1 MRRGL
6 LVLGIL
12 CALAAGV
19 AHQGRSMA
27 ECSSSYVQG
36 LVGGESKCL
45 RAGEFCSP
53 GSEAD
58 YERYGFSCVDGRLRS
73 GGTAPAA
80 PTAVLTGATV
90 ALALRTRSSA
100 CRRGA
105 LPDRRCSPGAYYSG
119 LTQTVICG
127 GGFRTSAIR
136 NVPQSEKFAVERE
149 YGMTAALYGRTIE
162 LDHIVPL
169 ELGGSNDIA
178 NLFPEPGAGGAS
190 YHAKDRLE
198 NRLRS
203 LVCGGELTLA
213 AARRG
218 VAADWERQYRQVF
231 GLVP

>member
-53 GSEAD
+53 GREAD

-80 PTAVLTGATV
+80 PTAGAIGATV
-90 ALALRTRSSA
+90 GVAPLTRGSA

-105 LPDRRCSPGAYYSG
+105 LADRPGAPGADHSG
-119 LTQTVICG
+119 L
-127 GGFRTSAIR
+127 
-136 NVPQSEKFAVERE
+136 
-149 YGMTAALYGRTIE
+149 
-162 LDHIVPL
+162 
-169 ELGGSNDIA
+169 
-178 NLFPEPGAGGAS
+178 
-190 YHAKDRLE
+190 
-198 NRLRS
+198 
-203 LVCGGELTLA
+203 
-213 AARRG
+213 
-218 VAADWERQYRQVF
+218 
-231 GLVP
+231 